1 MKKKSNKKK
10 KYAVGGKVNS
20 YIETPS
26 DMLAENQIMM
36 AQAELDAATN
46 PLIQSLQGLSALLGT
61 AGNSFM
67 SMGNQNKGDSTVVEE
82 MKFGGS
88 VPINAE
94 KGEVIQTDNEI
105 FELGGK
111 THAQGGEDINLPP
124 GSFVFSEELKIGGK
138 SLAEIK
144 KKKVKDI
151 EKYSKDTDGLSKNS
165 KERAIKA
172 DQVFDKMAQTI
183 SSIAQILE
191 KQEELEGVRKKYK
204 VGGLLPNKIEDK
216 NLSVEED
223 LLQKELYPSLDIN
236 NYFSDILTPS
246 QAHTPGALD
255 MKQRSTQQITYE
267 QQMQGLKDKGPD
279 AINNKIPG
287 IGLTPGDMLG
297 AAGNLYQGI
306 SPYLNTLRS
315 RATDKPNVNA
325 FAGFGEDGLKANE
338 DALGQA
344 QSILDNYLQ
353 DAELGATGAKKSS
366 RSSARGVN
374 TMRALDIATEG
385 NKQKAVRAAYT
396 DYANRVMTNLA
407 QKSQLE
413 NQQDQMVMSGEDA
426 KNLANIQDK
435 DNYLANIGQD
445 KATIGKSVSQFGK
458 FLNQS
463 KERDVMASL
472 MNIMFEHT
480 GMDFGSMEL
489 RGKDT
494 EQTMKAKHDLEIDE
508 VAKKAWKTATD
519 NPNSKDGKYKSLA
532 EYKKVKGIV

>member
-1 MKKKSNKKK
+1 MKKKCNKRK
-10 KYAVGGKVNS
+10 KYTVGGKVNT

-26 DMLAENQIMM
+26 DMLAENQIMI
-36 AQAELDAATN
+36 AQAQLEAATD
-46 PLIQSLQGLSALLGT
+46 PLILSLQGLSALMGT
-61 AGNSFM
+61 AGNTLS
-67 SMGNQNKGDSTVVEE
+67 SMGNQNKKSPTISEE
-82 MKFGGS
+82 MKLGGT

-94 KGEVIQTDNEI
+94 KGEVVQTDNEI

-204 VGGLLPNKIEDK
+204 VGGLLPNKTEDK

-223 LLQKELYPSLDIN
+223 LLQKELYPSLGIN
-236 NYFSDILTPS
+236 NYFSDILNPS
-246 QAHTPGALD
+246 QAHIPGAVN
-255 MKQRSTQQITYE
+255 MKQSSAQQIAYE

-279 AINNKIPG
+279 AVSNKIPG

-306 SPYLNTLRS
+306 APYLNTLRS

-338 DALGQA
+338 DALGQV
-344 QSILDNYLQ
+344 QSILDSHLQ
-353 DAELGATGAKKSS
+353 DIELSTTGARKAS
-366 RSSARGVN
+366 RGGSRGIN
-374 TMRALDIATEG
+374 TMRALDLATEG

-396 DYANRVMTNLA
+396 DFANRVMANLA

-435 DNYLANIGQD
+435 DSYLSNIGQD
-445 KATIGKSVSQFGK
+445 KANIGKTVSQFGK

-472 MNIMFEHT
+472 MNIMYEHT
-480 GMDFGSMEL
+480 GMDFGSMQL
-489 RGKDT
+489 KGKDT

-508 VAKKAWKTATD
+508 MAKKAWKTATD

-532 EYKKVKGIV
+532 EYKKVKGIA